1 MQDEKFQS
9 IYIYLYKIL
18 HCIIAII
25 EYYCKNQVFLEKG
38 MHLQLESVLLLRDF
52 LWMPWPWPWENNN
65 KEKDMDRIIQFQ
77 IHLVEIERRP
87 SVRHWEM
94 KTQGSVIQLQML

>member
-1 MQDEKFQS
+1 
-9 IYIYLYKIL
+9 
-18 HCIIAII
+18 
-25 EYYCKNQVFLEKG
+25 
-38 MHLQLESVLLLRDF
+38 
-52 LWMPWPWPWENNN
+52 MPWPWPWENNN